1 MNNFREI
8 ICKHRIINL
17 IKKLCFDVSNC
28 YLKSIILDYFDY
40 DNLKYN
46 EQFKEMINLLNFGN
60 NDIIDF
66 IKNEYI
72 IGEFYNLKIIFEII
86 LCNIYYYIKII
97 ILYKYNN

>member
-17 IKKLCFDVSNC
+17 IEKFCFDVSNF

-40 DNLKYN
+40 DNLKNN
-46 EQFKEMINLLNFGN
+46 EQFKEMINLLNSDN

-72 IGEFYNLKIIFEII
+72 IGEFYNLK
-86 LCNIYYYIKII
+86 NYI
-97 ILYKYNN
+97 